1 MLGAMMIR
9 LAPLLLLALLLAFP
23 LRGGAREGAVDVK
36 IILAVDASGSVSRD
50 EFRLQIEG
58 LAAAIRDPRVR
69 AAVRAGPEGRV
80 LAAVLIWS
88 DAAFPKYPT
97 AWHLLGP
104 PESFEAFAREVEAFN
119 VQAPGV
125 PAIGGGGTGIG
136 EALAFALRMLAS
148 EPTPARRLVVDISG
162 DGPESKPWKEGAI
175 ELPAAR
181 AAAARAGVIVNGL
194 AIENEYA
201 GLHLWYRTHLIAG
214 SGSFV
219 MRARDYRDF
228 RRAILE
234 KLLRE
239 LSPGALSALSPLGAG
254 SGRQCPGGRRFACR

>member
-1 MLGAMMIR
+1 MTGR
-9 LAPLLLLALLLAFP
+9 FTFLLLTFLLAFS
-23 LRGGAREGAVDVK
+23 LRAGAQEGAVDLK
-36 IILAVDASGSVSRD
+36 IILAVDASGSVNRD

-58 LAAAIRDPRVR
+58 IAAAIRRPEVA
-69 AAVRAGPEGRV
+69 AAVRGGPHGRV
-80 LAAVLIWS
+80 LAAVLVWS

-97 AWHLLGP
+97 RWHLLGP
-104 PESFEAFAREVEAFN
+104 PGSFEAFAREVEAFN

-136 EALAFALRMLAS
+136 EALAFALEMLAD
-148 EPTPARRLVVDISG
+148 EPTPARRLVVDVSG

-181 AAAARAGVIVNGL
+181 ASAARAGVTVNGL

-201 GLHLWYRTHLIAG
+201 GLHLWYRARLITG
-214 SGSFV
+214 NGSFV
-219 MRARDYRDF
+219 MRARDYHDF

-239 LSPGALSALSPLGAG
+239 LSSGALSQAAPRHCDAPAECLA
-254 SGRQCPGGRRFACR
+254 RR